1 MPKGMDNSTLI
12 LDAARR
18 LFLEHGYAAT
28 SMDVVA
34 QLAGVSKATVYAR
47 FESKEQL
54 FAAVIQR
61 EGQHQLV
68 ALDAPVDSTADS
80 PVDSM
85 ADSTVDS
92 TADATA
98 DSPVDDVLRAFA
110 HEAAGLL
117 LSPSNVALSRIV
129 ASEAT
134 RSPEIGRL
142 FYANGPAKLI
152 GRLAEFLAA
161 AMERGE
167 LRPSPP
173 GLAAA
178 QFLAVIVGDLQLRL
192 AMGLVSPTPME
203 QDEVVVAGVEVFL
216 RAYAP

>member
-47 FESKEQL
+47 FESKDQL
-54 FAAVIQR
+54 FAAMIER
-61 EGQHQLV
+61 EGHQQLV
-68 ALDAPVDSTADS
+68 ALEVDPNIPIEAVLHTFGKDA
-80 PVDSM
+80 
-85 ADSTVDS
+85 
-92 TADATA
+92 
-98 DSPVDDVLRAFA
+98 
-110 HEAAGLL
+110 AALL
-117 LSPSNVALSRIV
+117 LSPSNVAMSRIV

-152 GRLAEFLAA
+152 ARLAEFLGA
-161 AMERGE
+161 AMQQGQ
-167 LRPSPP
+167 LRSAPP
-173 GLAAA
+173 ELAAT
-178 QFLAVIVGDLQLRL
+178 QFLAVIVSDLQLRL
-192 AMGLVSPTPME
+192 TMGIEPPTTRKRN
-203 QDEVVVAGVEVFL
+203 VIVAAGVEVFL
-216 RAYAP
+216 RGYAP

>member
-18 LFLEHGYAAT
+18 LFLEHGYAVT

-54 FAAVIQR
+54 FVAVIER
-61 EGQHQLV
+61 EGDHQFV
-68 ALDAPVDSTADS
+68 TLDPQIDPPVDSPVES
-80 PVDSM
+80 PVDE
-85 ADSTVDS
+85 A
-92 TADATA
+92 
-98 DSPVDDVLRAFA
+98 LRDFA
-110 HEAAGLL
+110 HNAAALL
-117 LSPSNVALSRIV
+117 LSPSNVAMSRTV

-142 FYANGPAKLI
+142 FYANGPTKLI
-152 GRLAEFLAA
+152 ARLAEFLAS
-161 AMERGE
+161 AMERGD
-167 LRPSPP
+167 LRPAPSA
-173 GLAAA
+173 LAAA

-192 AMGLVSPTPME
+192 AMGLDPPTPIE
-203 QDEVVVAGVEVFL
+203 QAEVVAAGVEVFM
-216 RAYAP
+216 RGYAP

>member
-18 LFLEHGYAAT
+18 LFLDHGYAAT

-54 FAAVIQR
+54 FASVIER
-61 EGQHQLV
+61 EGQHRLV
-68 ALDAPVDSTADS
+68 ALDATVDS
-80 PVDSM
+80 PVDS
-85 ADSTVDS
+85 S
-92 TADATA
+92 
-98 DSPVDDVLRAFA
+98 VDDVLRAFA
-110 HEAAGLL
+110 REAAGLL
-117 LSPSNVALSRIV
+117 LSPSNVALSRTV

-167 LRPSPP
+167 LRPTPP

-192 AMGLVSPTPME
+192 AMGLISPTPME